1 MIGGRLAGY
10 GKWLERNWLDLVPR
24 PATRGA
30 CTGSCDGR
38 EGPIMVRPQCK
49 ASKIFMKTVRQLFPL
64 VLLLAFSS
72 PGFAADAVSPPG
84 LRIGLV
90 PMQGLAV
97 SKTFP
102 GFDNQDHTVKVL
114 IAELPAAAYG
124 EVQNAFKTNS
134 FPGGANAIRPESLQ
148 TAAGEGYYTAET
160 AKDGTETVRRF
171 SMIISG
177 GSFSG
182 YVAAQ
187 VPESAAATFPDEAVR
202 QMFASTVVRKEVPVE
217 EQLGLLPFK
226 VT

>member
-1 MIGGRLAGY
+1 MAFRETNRGLTSC
-10 GKWLERNWLDLVPR
+10 
-24 PATRGA
+24 PARQTVG
-30 CTGSCDGR
+30 TGSCGGR
-38 EGPIMVRPQCK
+38 DHAIMVQPQCK

-72 PGFAADAVSPPG
+72 AGFAADAVYPPG

-102 GFDNQDHTVKVL
+102 GFENQDHTVKVL
-114 IAELPAAAYG
+114 VAELPAAAYG

-160 AKDGTETVRRF
+160 AKD
-171 SMIISG
+171 
-177 GSFSG
+177 
-182 YVAAQ
+182 
-187 VPESAAATFPDEAVR
+187 
-202 QMFASTVVRKEVPVE
+202 
-217 EQLGLLPFK
+217 
-226 VT
+226 